1 MWYFPT
7 YFDIN
12 CVHIFQ
18 NFECHRLILSVA
30 SDVFQ
35 AMLYGNFKEGKMGP
49 DRPIPLVNVDPQV
62 FDCAMR

>member
-1 MWYFPT
+1 
-7 YFDIN
+7 
-12 CVHIFQ
+12 VHIFQ